1 MISKDNSSI
10 LVDYEKNSISAICGD
25 GREGG
30 ISHSVMSDSLQFHGL

>member
-10 LVDYEKNSISAICGD
+10 LVDYKNSISAICGD